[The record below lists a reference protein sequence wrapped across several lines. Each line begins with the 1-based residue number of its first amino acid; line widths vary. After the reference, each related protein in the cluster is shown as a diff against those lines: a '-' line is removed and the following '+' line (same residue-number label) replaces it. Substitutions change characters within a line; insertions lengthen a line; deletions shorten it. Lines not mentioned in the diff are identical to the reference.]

1 MHSIAP
7 TCTAR
12 QIDIGGCTDP
22 DCPICHGAAGNGG
35 NGSGGNG
42 NGSAK

>member
-22 DCPICHGAAGNGG
+22 DCPICHGAGG
-35 NGSGGNG
+35 HGGG
-42 NGSAK
+42 R